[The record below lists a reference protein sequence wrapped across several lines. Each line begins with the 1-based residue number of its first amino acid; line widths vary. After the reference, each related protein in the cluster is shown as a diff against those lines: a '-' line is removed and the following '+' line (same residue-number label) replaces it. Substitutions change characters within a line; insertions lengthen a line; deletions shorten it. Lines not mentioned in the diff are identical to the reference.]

1 MNKTTA
7 FYSRKYN
14 GYAQYSITCWLVDT
28 VCLFYFAAPIPM
40 LPLLQPHQNH
50 NFWRISYRE
59 SQKVDLHSRPAT
71 K

>member
-50 NFWRISYRE
+50 NF
-59 SQKVDLHSRPAT
+59 
-71 K
+71 